1 MKIKVKVSEARAQEA
16 FKRAPVRMRQLVS
29 DALWRGALEVTR
41 DARDRA
47 PKAFSTLTQSI
58 RPEKIND
65 LHWRAAPG
73 VNYARPVEEGRM
85 PMRRMPGAGLMEW
98 VKLKTGLQ
106 GKALDRATFAIARA
120 IGRRG
125 IDPQPYMKPAAE
137 AKESRV
143 VDLVRAAVARGA
155 DEVMA

>member
-1 MKIKVKVSEARAQEA
+1 MKIKVKVGDARAQAA
-16 FKRAPVRMRQLVS
+16 FQRAPARMRQLVG
-29 DALWRGALEVTR
+29 DALWRGAIEVSR

-47 PKAFSTLTQSI
+47 PKAFSTLTQSL
-58 RPEKIND
+58 RPEKVDD
-65 LHWRAAPG
+65 LHWRVSPG

-85 PMRRMPGAGLMEW
+85 PMRRMPGAGLTEW

-125 IDPQPYMKPAAE
+125 IDPQPYLKPAAE

-143 VDLVRAAVARGA
+143 IELVRAAVARGA